1 MVGDGNHCID
11 STRERLAIIIEIIV
25 QSIAVFFLLLQTFF
39 FHDNRS
45 LSSCGFRLKVCPTEQ
60 YN

>member
-11 STRERLAIIIEIIV
+11 STRERLAVIIEIIV
-25 QSIAVFFLLLQTFF
+25 QSCSLFFLYRQTF

>member
-25 QSIAVFFLLLQTFF
+25 ILQSFFLLQTFF

-45 LSSCGFRLKVCPTEQ
+45 LSS
-60 YN
+60 